1 MNDAR
6 RRGAFSLVEVVVA
19 IGLIAGS
26 LVAILG
32 LLAAT
37 TNSAAEARDA
47 QGLASL
53 GGGIQCELDRLKN
66 SLGLYG
72 LAAAIPEGGSPA
84 PLRLVGTRD
93 GRRVLCVDAAD
104 PAADRLLRDPALQG
118 IAVRDRYFLVELT
131 RIPELG
137 TADDSGFV
145 AVSARCMWPYELPL
159 GPASVDASEP
169 DADPAGEVPSA
180 DRHVAVLL
188 FAVNP

>member
-1 MNDAR
+1 MNNASR
-6 RRGAFSLVEVVVA
+6 RSAFSLVEVVVA

-53 GGGIQCELDRLKN
+53 GGGIQCELGRLKN
-66 SLGLYG
+66 SLGFSG

-84 PLRLVGTRD
+84 PLRLAGTRD
-93 GRRVLCVDAAD
+93 GRRVLCLDAAD
-104 PAADRLLRDPALQG
+104 PAADRLLRDPVLPG

-131 RIPELG
+131 RIPGMG
-137 TADDSGFV
+137 TAADSGFV
-145 AVSARCMWPYELPL
+145 AVSARCLWPYELAS
-159 GPASVDASEP
+159 GPATADA
-169 DADPAGEVPSA
+169 ADPDSDPAFEVPSSE
-180 DRHVAVLL
+180 RHAVILL
-188 FAVNP
+188 FAVTP